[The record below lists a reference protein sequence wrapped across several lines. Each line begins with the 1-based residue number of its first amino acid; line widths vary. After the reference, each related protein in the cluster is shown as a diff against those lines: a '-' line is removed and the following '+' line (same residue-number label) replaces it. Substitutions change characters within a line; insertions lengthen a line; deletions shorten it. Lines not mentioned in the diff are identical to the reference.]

1 MDIDKN
7 TTRDFFHSE
16 ESWQKTLEALLPL
29 IHPVDQDA
37 TRIWF
42 AFWPLRL
49 HHILNQSEDLDQRV
63 QTLEMEGRYW
73 LKEQLD
79 SSLHLLFAF
88 QYWPAVK
95 AAVRSFAESL
105 TSCDQSLESQIRE
118 VAKTLASDLKIP
130 ESHLIGITAG
140 AFMALQQIGLPALAT
155 ASTEASVK
163 RSSPERFLRAQLKK
177 RGRLFSFLKTV
188 NSKHAI
194 VFDERNKKCCFKA
207 INGQD
212 ISMAAG
218 MDRRD
223 YLSADPRCSEGP
235 IPFQCRTG
243 TCGSCWIGVL
253 RGKEKLS
260 PVSEFEKTRLEYF
273 GYNFGISKC
282 ESHPPIR
289 LSCQAKCYGDVSI
302 AIPPWNG
309 VLNVLRSD
317 R

>member
-1 MDIDKN
+1 MDTDKN
-7 TTRDFFHSE
+7 ISCDSLHSE
-16 ESWQKTLEALLPL
+16 ESWEKTLDALLPL

-49 HHILNQSEDLDQRV
+49 YHVLNQSEDLDQRV

-79 SSLHLLFAF
+79 SSLRFLFAF
-88 QYWPAVK
+88 QYWSPVK

-105 TSCDQSLESQIRE
+105 TSRDDSLETQIRE
-118 VAKTLASDLKIP
+118 VAKTLASDLKVP
-130 ESHLIGITAG
+130 ESHLIGITAA
-140 AFMALQQIGLPALAT
+140 AFMARQQIGRSALAT
-155 ASTEASVK
+155 ASAEAAVR
-163 RSSPERFLRAQLKK
+163 RSSADRFLRAQVKK
-177 RGRLFSFLKTV
+177 RGRLFGFLKTV
-188 NSKHAI
+188 NSKHAV
-194 VFDERNKKCCFKA
+194 VFDERNKECRFQA

-223 YLSADPRCSEGP
+223 YQSADLRCSEGP

-260 PVSEFEKTRLEYF
+260 PVSEFEKTRLQYF
-273 GYNFGISKC
+273 GYDFGISKC

-289 LSCQAKCYGDVSI
+289 LSCQAKCYGNVSI